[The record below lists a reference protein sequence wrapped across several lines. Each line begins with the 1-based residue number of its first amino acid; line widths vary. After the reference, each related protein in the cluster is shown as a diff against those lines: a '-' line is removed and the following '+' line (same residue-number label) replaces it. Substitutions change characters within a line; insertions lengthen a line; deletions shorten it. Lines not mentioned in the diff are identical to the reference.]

1 MCKCII
7 HDHFIFAINWFF
19 SAYRIILFSLYFFL
33 FKKMMILH
41 IKRCLPTEYSF
52 PPENPVWCR
61 KNESHFVISCCQ
73 DHDFCNTGKRLKLLP
88 QDRAKD
94 QSGKHKSSKSKN
106 SVLCKK
112 KKYVWERLEIVYD
125 EYDDD
130 FFVI

>member
-1 MCKCII
+1 
-7 HDHFIFAINWFF
+7 
-19 SAYRIILFSLYFFL
+19 
-33 FKKMMILH
+33 MMILH

-73 DHDFCNTGKRLKLLP
+73 DHDFCNAGKRLKLLP

-112 KKYVWERLEIVYD
+112 KSMYGNDWRSCMMSMMMIFLSYSIACKNDMKKKRV
-125 EYDDD
+125 
-130 FFVI
+130 